1 MRGRR
6 AFRSADGRSAPARGT
21 RGRTRPSAPVA
32 RRSALLAACLLV
44 GCRGEPDAVRL
55 EFWALGREGEEVRAL
70 IPEFERR
77 NPGIRVEVQQIPW
90 TAAHEKLL
98 TAYAGDA
105 TPDLAQIGNTWIP
118 EFVALDALAP
128 LGDRVRRSAGIEAG
142 DYFPGIWETNRV
154 EGVVFGI
161 PWYVDTRVLFY
172 RRDLLESVGYRDPP
186 ESWEGW
192 LDALRRIKRR
202 AGEDRYAILLPLD
215 EWAQPVILGLQ
226 AGAPLLREDGRYG
239 DFRDPRFREAFAF
252 YVRLFREGLAPP
264 VSAAQLGNLYQDFAR
279 GYFAAV
285 LGGPWNL
292 GEFRSRLPDE
302 LQDDW
307 ATAPLPAF
315 EGEGPGVSLAG
326 GASLA
331 IFRASER
338 QEAAWKL
345 IEYLSAPERQLRF
358 YELTGNLPPR
368 TDAWRDPAL
377 DDPRVR
383 AFFEQLQRVRPMPRV
398 PEWEE
403 IATTVIE
410 YAEEAIRG
418 RMSVDEALAALDR
431 EVDRILEK
439 RRWMLEREE
448 ERADR

>member
-1 MRGRR
+1 MRR
-6 AFRSADGRSAPARGT
+6 RGT
-21 RGRTRPSAPVA
+21 SSSPPASTGPSGATPA
-32 RRSALLAACLLV
+32 RSALLAACLLLA
-44 GCRGEPDAVRL
+44 GCDDESDVVRL

-128 LGDRVRRSAGIEAG
+128 LGGHVRRSSAIEPG

-172 RRDLLESVGYRDPP
+172 RKDLLESVGYPDPP

-192 LDALRRIKRR
+192 LEALRRIKRR

-239 DFRDPRFREAFAF
+239 NFRDPRFREAFAF

-285 LGGPWNL
+285 LSGPWNL
-292 GEFRSRLPDE
+292 GEFRSRLPAE

-307 ATAPLPAF
+307 GTAPLPAF

-418 RMSVDEALAALDR
+418 RMTVDEALAALDR

-448 ERADR
+448 RRADR